1 MSDFVRV
8 TKFNLR
14 YIRIDRIFNIK
25 FIENLIPFMRFR
37 ITHLWRKSE
46 YACVIAFY
54 NNKSWF
60 VNT

>member
-37 ITHLWRKSE
+37 ITHL
-46 YACVIAFY
+46 
-54 NNKSWF
+54 
-60 VNT
+60 